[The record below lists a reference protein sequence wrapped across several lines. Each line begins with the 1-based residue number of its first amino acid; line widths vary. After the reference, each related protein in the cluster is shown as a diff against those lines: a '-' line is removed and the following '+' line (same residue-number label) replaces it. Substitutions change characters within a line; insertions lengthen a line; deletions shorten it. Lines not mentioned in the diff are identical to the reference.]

1 VLASGAVGFFS
12 RLEAFF
18 ERFFQAPAGKLGAAL
33 QPEALAHRIERA
45 METTKSFGAHG
56 ALVPNRYQLH
66 LHPADFA
73 VFASYRTS
81 LQDDLEH
88 GVLARARRHQ
98 YILVAKPLVELLADE
113 SVPRGEVRVAAS
125 LVDQAGGRVHPD
137 APPAATSD
145 TLVLARPGYEV
156 PAPDSAARAYFLVRT
171 AGAPPVVFD
180 LGAAV
185 IGIGRASD
193 NDVIVDDEEVS
204 RHHCQLKLQHGAYSL
219 TDLGSRNGTTINGE
233 PISQA
238 ALGPGDV
245 VRIGS
250 TEIEFRIRG

>member
-1 VLASGAVGFFS
+1 MGFFS

-18 ERFFQAPAGKLGAAL
+18 ERFFQAPAGRLGAAL
-33 QPEALAHRIERA
+33 QPEALANRIERA
-45 METTKSFGAHG
+45 METTKSFGERG
-56 ALVPNRYQLH
+56 AMVPNRYQLH

-73 VFASYRTS
+73 AFASYRTS

-88 GVLARARRHQ
+88 GVLARARRHH
-98 YILVAKPLVELLADE
+98 YILVAKPQVELLSDE
-113 SVPRGEVRVAAS
+113 SVLRGEVRVAAS
-125 LVDQAGGRVHPD
+125 LVDQAGGRVPAD
-137 APPAATSD
+137 ALPAVMSD
-145 TLVLARPGYEV
+145 TMVLARPGFEV
-156 PAPDSAARAYFLVRT
+156 PTPDSAARAYFLVRT
-171 AGAPPVVFD
+171 AGGPPVTFD
-180 LGAAV
+180 LSAAL

-193 NDVIVDDEEVS
+193 NDVIVDDDQVS
-204 RHHCQLKLQHGAYSL
+204 RHHCQVKLQHGAYSL
-219 TDLGSRNGTTINGE
+219 ADLDSRNGTTINGE